1 MSNKM
6 VEHQLKIV
14 GHQLGIVGLECN
26 LFLNKH
32 SLPSFQHEIST
43 VNTAY
48 MESILSSLRR
58 ISVYSEDAREVCEKI
73 LSGGFHKA
81 TAEET
86 LHKIYHRCIAE
97 FFSPKNDAWYENS
110 RAAYTGNQAITFY
123 KEVPQSIQSLF
134 TNLEKVFQQ
143 MREELEYYETDY
155 TTKKMQQYKQ

>member
-14 GHQLGIVGLECN
+14 GNQLGIVGLECN
-26 LFLNKH
+26 LFLNKN
-32 SLPSFQHEIST
+32 SLPSFQHENQA
-43 VNTAY
+43 VDLNY
-48 MESILSSLRR
+48 LEKILSSLRR
-58 ISVYSEDAREVCEKI
+58 ITVYCEDAKEVCEKI
-73 LSGGFHKA
+73 LSGQFHKA
-81 TAEET
+81 TAEDT

-123 KEVPQSIQSLF
+123 KAVPGTVQDIFSS
-134 TNLEKVFQQ
+134 LEKVFQH

-155 TTKKMQQYKQ
+155 STKLMQQYKQ